1 MPRKDP
7 KGIVAGH
14 RVAEARRIIADQHA
28 LIEKLRSSKQAT
40 LDAERSLQ
48 VYASSLKH
56 LEDHERRI
64 RESKPQSELRTPRP
78 SATEGSLRKN
88 LHSRPVLEIDV
99 GEQRLPQG
107 LETGSEARIGSNV
120 GSATTTPI
128 DPTRSLAARR
138 PTRPMLRKREQKLA
152 A

>member
-28 LIEKLRSSKQAT
+28 LIEKLRASKQAT

-64 RESKPQSELRTPRP
+64 RESKPQ
-78 SATEGSLRKN
+78 TE
-88 LHSRPVLEIDV
+88 
-99 GEQRLPQG
+99 
-107 LETGSEARIGSNV
+107 
-120 GSATTTPI
+120 
-128 DPTRSLAARR
+128 SLAHRDRRRRRVVYEETFTAARFS
-138 PTRPMLRKREQKLA
+138 KLM
-152 A
+152 